1 MNTLKTMIQETYSSL
16 LRISDSLR
24 ISQLNMR
31 LLFCLTCFLN
41 FYNNSIIHID
51 FFKKV
56 VMTVNISA
64 VGKKA
69 EFQRVRLLRLFQ
81 AAPLAD

>member
-1 MNTLKTMIQETYSSL
+1 MA
-16 LRISDSLR
+16 
-24 ISQLNMR
+24 
-31 LLFCLTCFLN
+31 
-41 FYNNSIIHID
+41 
-51 FFKKV
+51 
-56 VMTVNISA
+56 VNILA